1 MIKIDKQLIVRN
13 TFVLLATVVTFL
25 ASKLF
30 LGADNTILSIVVF
43 LISIFILNKNFTG
56 SPIRV
61 FSKIMLLTL
70 FIGVVP
76 YIANMNI
83 FTGFFI
89 NFIAIFS
96 LLYLLVYRLKKT
108 IYFPFLLGYTLLL
121 CVSPSKY
128 YFYLRIGALAIIAVI
143 CFLIQITINRKKSSK
158 NKKDHLIDMLSI
170 ISDLTDD
177 FIDNNER
184 KNNVKIFNEIVK
196 NWTNE
201 IFEMRNNNFYLD
213 KKEDIELNLLTSLE
227 KLKFDIKNLSK
238 EDRNNIN
245 IALDIKEKICILR
258 KFANNE
264 INIVTLNANIPD
276 IKTIMNES
284 ITEEFLL
291 YEIYESITI
300 IKTLLIEIKLESNE
314 KISFKKNMHDFY
326 KHMKIL
332 KDHFNADS
340 VRFTFAFRTALTISA
355 AYFIIKYFNIHN
367 GSWIIYTIASVSQP
381 YNDTLRKRG
390 VNRVKGTILGA
401 IYFLILFTIFKEPLE
416 RHLILM
422 LTIYINSFMKTY
434 DKQITY
440 ITLLVLGLAS
450 LSDSNPAIL
459 SFERIYL
466 VIIGVIITMIAG
478 RLIFPY
484 YISKETEFLIN
495 NYHQIGEDIVEKL
508 FNITKFKHN
517 RLEIKNQTL
526 LAKSIENKIFIN
538 NIVLDDENLKNFLQ
552 EERFLLIK
560 AQSIINRVEYSDI
573 SLQNNRDERI
583 EKLNELKKCMN
594 YDYESDIISPEV
606 ESYFKN
612 ISKTSEKLIYRDII
626 EMLIILKRC
635 TKLKKTIIIK

>member
-1 MIKIDKQLIVRN
+1 MIKIDKQLIIRN
-13 TFVLLATVVTFL
+13 TFVLLATVTTFL

-128 YFYLRIGALAIIAVI
+128 YFYLRIGALAIIAII
-143 CFLIQITINRKKSSK
+143 CFLIQITINRKKSYK

-213 KKEDIELNLLTSLE
+213 KKEDIELNILTSLE

-245 IALDIKEKICILR
+245 IALDIKEKICILK
-258 KFANNE
+258 KFANDE

-276 IKTIMNES
+276 IKIIMNES

-291 YEIYESITI
+291 YEI
-300 IKTLLIEIKLESNE
+300 
-314 KISFKKNMHDFY
+314 
-326 KHMKIL
+326 
-332 KDHFNADS
+332 
-340 VRFTFAFRTALTISA
+340 
-355 AYFIIKYFNIHN
+355 
-367 GSWIIYTIASVSQP
+367 
-381 YNDTLRKRG
+381 
-390 VNRVKGTILGA
+390 
-401 IYFLILFTIFKEPLE
+401 
-416 RHLILM
+416 
-422 LTIYINSFMKTY
+422 
-434 DKQITY
+434 
-440 ITLLVLGLAS
+440 
-450 LSDSNPAIL
+450 
-459 SFERIYL
+459 
-466 VIIGVIITMIAG
+466 
-478 RLIFPY
+478 
-484 YISKETEFLIN
+484 
-495 NYHQIGEDIVEKL
+495 
-508 FNITKFKHN
+508 
-517 RLEIKNQTL
+517 
-526 LAKSIENKIFIN
+526 
-538 NIVLDDENLKNFLQ
+538 
-552 EERFLLIK
+552 
-560 AQSIINRVEYSDI
+560 
-573 SLQNNRDERI
+573 
-583 EKLNELKKCMN
+583 
-594 YDYESDIISPEV
+594 
-606 ESYFKN
+606 
-612 ISKTSEKLIYRDII
+612 
-626 EMLIILKRC
+626 
-635 TKLKKTIIIK
+635 